1 MPPYT
6 KKKLLKGGESETE
19 ERTEQ
24 QPEVGRTGGEEDEV
38 DGGVDPSGGDDVGLR
53 RGERVAD
60 PPDGAA
66 GSAAADLPR
75 VEPAQQEARVVHRRV
90 PRAARQEGEHQH
102 QHHEDDERR
111 EHRREERREVHL
123 AAACC
128 CCCFRCFLKRPA
140 AGSPGF
146 KPRRLWLA
154 AGSGRGLVAAGVVIA
169 AH

>member
-1 MPPYT
+1 M
-6 KKKLLKGGESETE
+6 
-19 ERTEQ
+19 
-24 QPEVGRTGGEEDEV
+24 VGRTRGEEDEV

-53 RGERVAD
+53 RGDCVAD

-123 AAACC
+123 AAAPPAAAALL
-128 CCCFRCFLKRPA
+128 FLEA

>member
-1 MPPYT
+1 
-6 KKKLLKGGESETE
+6 
-19 ERTEQ
+19 
-24 QPEVGRTGGEEDEV
+24 VAGRTGGEEDEV

-60 PPDGAA
+60 PPEGAA
-66 GSAAADLPR
+66 GSAPAALPR

-90 PRAARQEGEHQH
+90 PRAARQEREHQH

-111 EHRREERREVHL
+111 EHRRKERREVHL
-123 AAACC
+123 AAAPPPPPPALL
-128 CCCFRCFLKRPA
+128 FLEA

-154 AGSGRGLVAAGVVIA
+154 AGSGRGLVVAGAIIE